1 MIKVPLKKPI
11 ILITQLGDLYCIVEF
26 AGKDTFKISNIK
38 KRIYTED
45 GDYMFIDIDESEGI
59 IDRHKVVGYLK
70 VNQTENLEK
79 LTNQNNVINI
89 KTYQKGKINGHTR
102 NF

>member
-70 VNQTENLEK
+70 VNQTENLK
-79 LTNQNNVINI
+79 VD
-89 KTYQKGKINGHTR
+89 
-102 NF
+102 